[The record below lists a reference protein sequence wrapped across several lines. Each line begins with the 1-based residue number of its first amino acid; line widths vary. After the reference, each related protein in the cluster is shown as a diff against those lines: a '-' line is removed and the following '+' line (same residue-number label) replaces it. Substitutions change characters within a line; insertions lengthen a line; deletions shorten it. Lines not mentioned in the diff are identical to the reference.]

1 MSDVTTKLQR
11 MTRILEVTHELTST
25 VALEPLLHR
34 IVNEAADLTE
44 TQSASIL
51 LLDAATQELR
61 FRAASGS
68 SSGQLSDIPV
78 PVENSI
84 AGRVLLAKSPLIVAD
99 VREEPA
105 YYRTVAEKTGI
116 EVSSLMGVPLKIKE
130 RCIGVLEAINKRDG
144 ASFSQEDVETLSA
157 LAAQAAVAIENA
169 RLVTALRDAYDELE
183 QLDRMKSDFI
193 AIASHELRSPLGLIL
208 GYASNLQ
215 QDVSEDARKQ
225 LDVIVRAATRLRT
238 IMETMLNLRYLEH
251 GEIALSATRFDL
263 RAEVQDISELYRSV
277 AETSDL
283 ELEVNLPDEEVPIWA
298 DRERLRVVL
307 ENLMSNA
314 VKFNAPG
321 GRVTVTVT
329 KGQEEVR
336 IRVSDSGVGIAPEH
350 VERVFDRFYQ
360 VEDPMSRRHG
370 GIGLGLAIVRELV
383 RLHGGRI
390 WVESRPD
397 QGSTFYVD
405 LPTRRGAVLAAP
417 DD

>member
-1 MSDVTTKLQR
+1 MSDLTTKLQR

-51 LLDAATQELR
+51 LLDVATQELR

-78 PVENSI
+78 PVESSI
-84 AGRVLLAKSPLIVAD
+84 AGRVLTSKSPLIVAD
-99 VREEPA
+99 VREEPT

-144 ASFSQEDVETLSA
+144 ASFSEEDVETLST

-183 QLDRMKSDFI
+183 KLDRMKSDFI

-215 QDVSEDARKQ
+215 QDVSEEARKQ

-263 RAEVQDISELYRSV
+263 RAEVQDVSELYRSV

-298 DRERLRVVL
+298 DRERLHVVL

-321 GRVTVTVT
+321 GLVSVTVT
-329 KGQEEVR
+329 KGQDDVK

-370 GIGLGLAIVRELV
+370 GIGLGLAIVKELV

-397 QGSTFYVD
+397 EGSTFYVE
-405 LPTRRGAVLAAP
+405 LPLRPSAILSTP

>member
-11 MTRILEVTHELTST
+11 MARILEVTNELTST

-34 IVNEAADLTE
+34 IVHEAADLTE

-68 SSGQLSDIPV
+68 SSGRLSDIPV
-78 PVENSI
+78 PVESSI
-84 AGRVLLAKSPLIVAD
+84 AGRVLIAKEPLIVAD
-99 VREEPA
+99 VRQEPT
-105 YYRTVAEKTGI
+105 YYRTVAEKSGI
-116 EVSSLMGVPLKIKE
+116 EVSSVMGVPLKIKE
-130 RCIGVLEAINKRDG
+130 RCIGVLEAINKRG
-144 ASFSQEDVETLSA
+144 SASFSQEDVETLSA

-183 QLDRMKSDFI
+183 KLDRMKSDFI

-215 QDVSEDARKQ
+215 EDVSEDARKQ

-263 RAEVQDISELYRSV
+263 RAEVQDVSELYRSV

-283 ELEVNLPDEEVPIWA
+283 ELEVDLPDDEVLIWA
-298 DRERLRVVL
+298 DRERLHVVL

-314 VKFNAPG
+314 VKFNSPG
-321 GRVTVTVT
+321 GLVKVTVT
-329 KGQEEVR
+329 KGQKRVR

-370 GIGLGLAIVRELV
+370 GIGLGLAIVKELV
-383 RLHGGRI
+383 RLHRGRI
-390 WVESRPD
+390 WVESQPD
-397 QGSTFYVD
+397 QGSTFYVE
-405 LPTRRGAVLAAP
+405 LPLHHDTILEAP
-417 DD
+417 DG

>member
-1 MSDVTTKLQR
+1 MSDLTTKLQR
-11 MTRILEVTHELTST
+11 MARILEVTHELTST

-51 LLDAATQELR
+51 LLDVATQELR

-78 PVENSI
+78 PVESSI
-84 AGRVLLAKSPLIVAD
+84 AGRVLTSKSPLIVAD
-99 VREEPA
+99 VREEPT
-105 YYRTVAEKTGI
+105 YYRTVADKTGI
-116 EVSSLMGVPLKIKE
+116 EISSLMGVPLKIKE

-144 ASFSQEDVETLSA
+144 ASFSEEDVETLST

-183 QLDRMKSDFI
+183 KLDRMKSDFI

-215 QDVSEDARKQ
+215 QDVSEDVRKQ

-321 GRVTVTVT
+321 GLVSVTVT
-329 KGQEEVR
+329 KGQEDVR

-383 RLHGGRI
+383 RLHRGRI

-397 QGSTFYVD
+397 EGSTFYVE
-405 LPTRRGAVLAAP
+405 LPLRPGAVLATT